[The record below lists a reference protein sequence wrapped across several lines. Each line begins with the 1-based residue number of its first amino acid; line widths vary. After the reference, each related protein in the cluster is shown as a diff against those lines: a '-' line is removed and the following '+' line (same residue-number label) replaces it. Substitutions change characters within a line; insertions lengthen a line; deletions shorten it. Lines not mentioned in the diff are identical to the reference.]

1 VKKCEEIGEQNTMIK
16 IGIIGG
22 GSMGKMHANCYRTL
36 QNVKVIGVS
45 DIRQDKAKEL
55 ANLTG
60 ARVFSNADE
69 LINNKEIDAISIFL
83 PTHLHKELVIRSAQ
97 AKKHIFCEKPFALT
111 VKDAEEMIKE
121 TKKAKV
127 KLMIGMVLRFWPEY
141 IEFKRI
147 VDSKKFGKLKVLK
160 CTRISAPPIYGWD
173 NWYFDPNRSGSAA
186 LDLHIHD
193 VDYIY
198 YLLGRPKSV
207 YSLGKNDKKGWQHI
221 CSTYRYEDTIV
232 NVEGGWD
239 LSKSYGFMQEIRGVF
254 EDGTVLEYNS
264 KNQPLIIYG
273 KEKAELVNI
282 PKLKVDSIDVGGN
295 ISKLGAFYNE
305 DKYWIECLQND
316 KYPEKVTPE
325 EAKASLEIVLKEIE
339 SAKIEKEI
347 LL

>member
-1 VKKCEEIGEQNTMIK
+1 MVK

-22 GSMGKMHANCYRTL
+22 GFMGKMHTNCYRSL
-36 QNVKVIGVS
+36 RNVRVVGVS
-45 DIRQDKAKEL
+45 DIRQGKAKEI
-55 ANLTG
+55 ANLSG
-60 ARVFSNADE
+60 ARVFGNTDE
-69 LINNKEIDAISIFL
+69 LINNKEIDAIGVFL
-83 PTHLHKELVIRSAQ
+83 PTHLHKELVIKSAR

-111 VKDAEEMIKE
+111 LEDAEEMIRE

-147 VDSKKFGKLKVLK
+147 VDSKIYGRLIALT
-160 CTRISAPPIYGWD
+160 CTRLSSRPIFGCD
-173 NWYFDPNRSGSAA
+173 KWYFDPKRSGGVA

-193 VDYIY
+193 TDYIY
-198 YLLGRPKSV
+198 YLLGIPKSV
-207 YSLGKNDKKGWQHI
+207 YSLKNK
-221 CSTYRYEDTIV
+221 STQGIEYINTMYNYEDTVV
-232 NVEGGWD
+232 NAESGWVE
-239 LSKSYGFMQEIRGVF
+239 KSFGFVQAIRGVF
-254 EDGTVLEYNS
+254 ENGTVLEYNS

-295 ISKLGAFYNE
+295 ISELGAYYNE

-316 KYPEKVTPE
+316 KYPARVSPE
-325 EAKASLEIVLKEIE
+325 EAKMSLEIVLKEIE
-339 SAKIEKEI
+339 SVETKKEI

>member
-1 VKKCEEIGEQNTMIK
+1 MIK
-16 IGIIGG
+16 IGIVGCG
-22 GSMGKMHANCYRTL
+22 FMGKMHANCYRTL

-69 LINNKEIDAISIFL
+69 LINNKEIDAIGVFL
-83 PTHLHKELVIRSAQ
+83 PTHLHKELVIKSAQ

-111 VKDAEEMIKE
+111 VKDAEEMIRE

-147 VDSKKFGKLKVLK
+147 VDSKVYGRLATLT
-160 CTRISAPPIYGWD
+160 CTRLGSGPIFGWD
-173 NWYFDPNRSGSAA
+173 RWYFDQKRSGGAA

-193 VDYIY
+193 TDYIY
-198 YLLGRPKSV
+198 YLLGKPKSV
-207 YSLGKNDKKGWQHI
+207 YSLRRRTNNNLEYI
-221 CSTYRYEDTIV
+221 YTTYKYEDTVV
-232 NVEGGWD
+232 NAEGGWVEE
-239 LSKSYGFMQEIRGVF
+239 SFGFVQVIRGIF
-254 EDGTVLEYNS
+254 EDGTILEYNS

-295 ISKLGAFYNE
+295 ISELGAYYNE

-316 KYPEKVTPE
+316 KYPERVTPE
-325 EAKASLEIVLKEIE
+325 DAKASLEIVLKEVK
-339 SAKIEKEI
+339 SAEIGKEI

>member
-1 VKKCEEIGEQNTMIK
+1 MIK
-16 IGIIGG
+16 IGIVGCG
-22 GSMGKMHANCYRTL
+22 FMGKMHANCYRTL

-69 LINNKEIDAISIFL
+69 LINNKEIDAIGVFL
-83 PTHLHKELVIRSAQ
+83 PTHLHKELVIKSAQ

-111 VKDAEEMIKE
+111 VKDAEEMIRE

-147 VDSKKFGKLKVLK
+147 IDSKVYGRLATLT
-160 CTRISAPPIYGWD
+160 CTRLGSGPIFGWD
-173 NWYFDPNRSGSAA
+173 RWYFDQKRSGGAA

-193 VDYIY
+193 TDYIY
-198 YLLGRPKSV
+198 YLLGKPKSV
-207 YSLGKNDKKGWQHI
+207 YSLRRRTNNNLEYI
-221 CSTYRYEDTIV
+221 YTTYKYEDTVV
-232 NVEGGWD
+232 NAEGGWVEE
-239 LSKSYGFMQEIRGVF
+239 SFGFVQAIRGIF

-295 ISKLGAFYNE
+295 ISELGAYYNE

-316 KYPEKVTPE
+316 KYPERVTPE
-325 EAKASLEIVLKEIE
+325 DAKASLEIVLKEVK
-339 SAKIEKEI
+339 SAEIGKEI

>member
-1 VKKCEEIGEQNTMIK
+1 MIK
-16 IGIIGG
+16 IGIVGCG
-22 GSMGKMHANCYRTL
+22 FMGKMHANCYRTL

-69 LINNKEIDAISIFL
+69 LINNKEIDAIGVFL
-83 PTHLHKELVIRSAQ
+83 PTHLHKELVIKSAQ

-111 VKDAEEMIKE
+111 VKDAEEMIRE

-141 IEFKRI
+141 VEFKRM
-147 VDSKKFGKLKVLK
+147 VDSKIYGRLANLT
-160 CTRISAPPIYGWD
+160 CTRLASRPIFGWD
-173 NWYFDPNRSGSAA
+173 RWYFDQKRSGGAA

-193 VDYIY
+193 TDYIY
-198 YLLGRPKSV
+198 YLLGKPKSV
-207 YSLGKNDKKGWQHI
+207 YSLRRRTNNNLEYI
-221 CSTYRYEDTIV
+221 YTTYKYEDTVV
-232 NVEGGWD
+232 NAEGGWVEE
-239 LSKSYGFMQEIRGVF
+239 SFGFVQAIRGIF

-295 ISKLGAFYNE
+295 ISELGAYYNE

-316 KYPEKVTPE
+316 KYPERVTPE
-325 EAKASLEIVLKEIE
+325 DAKASLEIVLKEVK
-339 SAKIEKEI
+339 SAEIGKEI

>member
-1 VKKCEEIGEQNTMIK
+1 MIK
-16 IGIIGG
+16 IGIVGCG
-22 GSMGKMHANCYRTL
+22 FMGKMHANCYRTL

-69 LINNKEIDAISIFL
+69 LINNKEIDAIGVFL
-83 PTHLHKELVIRSAQ
+83 PTHLHKELVIKSAQ

-111 VKDAEEMIKE
+111 VKDAEEMIRE

-147 VDSKKFGKLKVLK
+147 VDSKVYGRLATLT
-160 CTRISAPPIYGWD
+160 CTRLGSGPISGWD
-173 NWYFDPNRSGSAA
+173 RWYFDQKRSGGAA

-193 VDYIY
+193 TDYIY
-198 YLLGRPKSV
+198 YLLRKPKSV
-207 YSLGKNDKKGWQHI
+207 YSLRRRTNNNLEYI
-221 CSTYRYEDTIV
+221 YTTYKYEDTVV
-232 NVEGGWD
+232 NAEGGWVEE
-239 LSKSYGFMQEIRGVF
+239 SFGFVQAIRGIF

-295 ISKLGAFYNE
+295 ISELGAYYNE

-316 KYPEKVTPE
+316 RYPERVTLE
-325 EAKASLEIVLKEIE
+325 DVIVSLEIILKEIK
-339 SAKIEKEI
+339 SAEIGKEI

>member
-1 VKKCEEIGEQNTMIK
+1 VIK
-16 IGIIGG
+16 IGIIGCG
-22 GSMGKMHANCYRTL
+22 FMGKVHVSCYSAL
-36 QNVKVIGVS
+36 QNVRVVGVC
-45 DIRQDKAKEL
+45 DVQQDRAKEI
-55 ANLTG
+55 ANLSG
-60 ARVFSNADE
+60 ARVFTDVNE

-83 PTHLHKELVIRSAQ
+83 PTHLHKEFVIKSAQ

-111 VKDAEEMIKE
+111 VKDAEEIIRE

-147 VDSKKFGKLKVLK
+147 VDSKKFGKLRVLK

-198 YLLGRPKSV
+198 YLLGKPKSV

-221 CSTYRYEDTIV
+221 CSAYKYRDTIV
-232 NVEGGWD
+232 NAEGGWD

-254 EDGTVLEYNS
+254 EDGTVIEYNS
-264 KNQPLIIYG
+264 KTQPLIIY
-273 KEKAELVNI
+273 KEKNSELLNI
-282 PKLKVDSIDVGGN
+282 TKDKINSINTDGN
-295 ISKLGAFYNE
+295 ISEIRGYYNE
-305 DKYWIECLQND
+305 IKYWIECLQNN
-316 KYPEKVTPE
+316 KYPERVTPE
-325 EAKASLEIVLKEIE
+325 EAKISLGIVLKEIE
-339 SAKIEKEI
+339 SAEIGKEI

>member
-1 VKKCEEIGEQNTMIK
+1 MIK

-22 GSMGKMHANCYRTL
+22 GFMGKMHANCYRIL
-36 QNVKVIGVS
+36 ENVRVVGVS
-45 DIRQDKAKEL
+45 DIRQDKAKEISD
-55 ANLTG
+55 LTG
-60 ARVFSNADE
+60 ARIFGNVDE
-69 LINNKEIDAISIFL
+69 LINNQEIDAISIFL
-83 PTHLHKELVIRSAQ
+83 PTHLHKEFVIKSAQ
-97 AKKHIFCEKPFALT
+97 ARKHIFCEKPFALT
-111 VKDAEEMIKE
+111 VKDVEEMIRE

-141 IEFKRI
+141 TEIKKI
-147 VDSKKFGKLKVLK
+147 VDSGKFGKLKVLK

-198 YLLGRPKSV
+198 YLLGKAKSV

-221 CSTYRYEDTIV
+221 CSTYRYKDTIA
-232 NVEGGWD
+232 NAEGGWG

-273 KEKAELVNI
+273 KEKTELVNI
-282 PKLKVDSIDVGGN
+282 PKLKLGSVKITGN
-295 ISKLGAFYNE
+295 ISELEGYYNE

-316 KYPEKVTPE
+316 KYPERVTPE
-325 EAKASLEIVLKEIE
+325 EAKTSLEIVLKEIE
-339 SAKIEKEI
+339 SAKIGKEI

>member
-1 VKKCEEIGEQNTMIK
+1 MIK
-16 IGIIGG
+16 IGIVGCG
-22 GSMGKMHANCYRTL
+22 FMGKMHANCYRTL

-69 LINNKEIDAISIFL
+69 LINNKEIDAIGVFL
-83 PTHLHKELVIRSAQ
+83 PTHLHKELVIKSAQ

-111 VKDAEEMIKE
+111 VKDAEEMIRE

-147 VDSKKFGKLKVLK
+147 VDSKVYGRLATLT
-160 CTRISAPPIYGWD
+160 CTRLGSGPISGWD
-173 NWYFDPNRSGSAA
+173 RWYFDPKQSGGAA

-193 VDYIY
+193 TDYIY
-198 YLLGRPKSV
+198 YLLGKPKSV
-207 YSLGKNDKKGWQHI
+207 YSLRKRNNKNLEYIYTNYKYK
-221 CSTYRYEDTIV
+221 DTVV
-232 NVEGGWD
+232 NAEGGWVER
-239 LSKSYGFMQEIRGVF
+239 SFGFVQAIRGVF

-264 KNQPLIIYG
+264 KNQPLTIYG
-273 KEKAELVNI
+273 KEKAELVNV
-282 PKLKVDSIDVGGN
+282 PESKVNSINTGGN
-295 ISKLGAFYNE
+295 ISELSGYYNE
-305 DKYWIECLQND
+305 DEYWIKCLQND
-316 KYPEKVTPE
+316 KYPKRVTPE
-325 EAKASLEIVLKEIE
+325 DAKASLEIVLREIK
-339 SAKIEKEI
+339 SAEIRGEI